1 MVCAGCGV
9 TLPEGARSCPACH
22 ALVHA
27 DQLEMLS
34 GHARAAEAAGDLGA
48 ARAAWNQVLMLLPPA
63 SVQYAS
69 VQRTV
74 AGLAARLAAPPP
86 SDHHPLRKR
95 LGGLGVFGAAAWK
108 FKTFA
113 LLVLTKGKLLLLGL
127 TKLST
132 LGSMLL
138 SMGLYWSL
146 YGWKFALGF
155 VLSIYVHEMGHVAAL
170 ARYGIPA
177 TAPMFI
183 PGFGA
188 FVRMKAYPASAAED
202 ARVGLAGPLWGLGA
216 ALAALGMRLVT
227 GSELWG
233 AIAQAGAW
241 INLLNL
247 IPIWQL
253 DGGRGFHALT
263 RQHRGLVVGAALVL
277 WLLTSE
283 TLLVVIALA
292 AGYRLFTKD
301 YPEQP
306 DNIVLFQFVGLL
318 GALSVVYLIARA

>member
-1 MVCAGCGV
+1 M
-9 TLPEGARSCPACH
+9 TPS
-22 ALVHA
+22 
-27 DQLEMLS
+27 
-34 GHARAAEAAGDLGA
+34 
-48 ARAAWNQVLMLLPPA
+48 PP
-63 SVQYAS
+63 QPH
-69 VQRTV
+69 RM
-74 AGLAARLAAPPP
+74 
-86 SDHHPLRKR
+86 RKR
-95 LGGLGVFGAAAWK
+95 LGELGVFGAALWK

-146 YGWKFALGF
+146 YGWKFAVGF

-188 FVRMKAYPASAAED
+188 FVRMKAYPASASED

-216 ALAALGMRLVT
+216 ALAALGMHLLT
-227 GSELWG
+227 GSGLWG

-247 IPIWQL
+247 IPVWQL

-263 RQHRGLVVGAALVL
+263 RHHRGLVVGAALVL

-283 TLLVVIALA
+283 TLLVVVALA

-306 DNIVLFQFVGLL
+306 DNIALFQFMGLL